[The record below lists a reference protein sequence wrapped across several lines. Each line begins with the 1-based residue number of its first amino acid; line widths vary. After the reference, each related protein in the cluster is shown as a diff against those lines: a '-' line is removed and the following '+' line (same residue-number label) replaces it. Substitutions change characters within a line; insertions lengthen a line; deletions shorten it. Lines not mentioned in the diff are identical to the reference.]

1 MGGTVAV
8 ESINKVSLA
17 CENAEQFN
25 MRDTWLT
32 IHNSRGHLYQGKKA
46 HFIEKTETIKGNES
60 AEDHLSKDLADQV
73 IVYVLKYVCLF
84 LCFLISCTGLDPT
97 LFELGCLGP
106 SVSITVIL
114 Y

>member
-1 MGGTVAV
+1 M
-8 ESINKVSLA
+8 
-17 CENAEQFN
+17 
-25 MRDTWLT
+25 T